1 MSTLKFAVFS
11 AALLAVVSAPTL
23 AHETGDII
31 VRAGAAGVFPNDD
44 SDSLNAIPGA
54 NVTVED
60 TWSLG
65 LTGTYMVTNQLG
77 IGLLG
82 AWPFKHD
89 IEGDGTISNLDKVAE
104 VKHLPPTL
112 TLQYHFAT
120 RSNLHPYIGAG
131 LNYTYFFDEETS
143 GTLDGT
149 KIDLESS
156 FGFALEAGVDFEFN
170 DGWLISGQVWYANIE
185 TEANISGGG
194 LGLNE
199 NIDVEIDPVIFM
211 VGIGKKF

>member
-1 MSTLKFAVFS
+1 MNTLKSVVLSTALVAAMPAFAYE
-11 AALLAVVSAPTL
+11 A
-23 AHETGDII
+23 GDII

-44 SDSLNAIPGA
+44 SDSLNAIAGA
-54 NVTVED
+54 RVTVED

-65 LTGTYMVTNQLG
+65 LTGTYMVNNQFG

-82 AWPFKHD
+82 AWPFEHD
-89 IEGDGTISNLDKVAE
+89 IEGDGAISNLDKIAE
-104 VKHLPPTL
+104 TKHLPPTL
-112 TLQYHFAT
+112 TLQYHFPA
-120 RSNLHPYIGAG
+120 SSSIHPYVGAG

-143 GTLDGT
+143 GALDGT

-156 FGFALEAGVDFEFN
+156 FGFAVEAGVDFEFSG
-170 DGWLISGQVWYANIE
+170 GWIASGQVWYADID
-185 TEANISGGG
+185 TEANLSGGG

-199 NIDVEIDPVIFM
+199 NIDVEIDPVVFM